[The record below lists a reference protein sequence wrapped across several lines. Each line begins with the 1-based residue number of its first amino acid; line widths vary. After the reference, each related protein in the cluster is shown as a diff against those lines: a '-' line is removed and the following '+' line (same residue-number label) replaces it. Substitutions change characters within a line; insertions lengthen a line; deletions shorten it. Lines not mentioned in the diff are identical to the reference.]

1 MSSNIHATA
10 IKINNKG
17 VLFLGKS
24 GSGKSD
30 LSLRMI
36 IEHNAKIIADDR
48 VIVKNIKEKLIASA
62 PTNLKGLIEIRGIGI
77 INLDYVSQ
85 SKIDLVVNL
94 ISDKIERLPENRYYS
109 IENLML
115 PLIELNPFEASAP
128 AKLLAALSLL

>member
-48 VIVKNIKEKLIASA
+48 VIVKNIIASA

>member
-36 IEHNAKIIADDR
+36 VEHNAKIIADDR
-48 VIVKNIKEKLIASA
+48 VIVENIKEKLIASA
-62 PTNLKGLIEIRGIGI
+62 PSNLKGLIEVRGIGI
-77 INLDYVSQ
+77 INLDCVSQ
-85 SKIDLVVNL
+85 FKIDMVVNL

-109 IENLML
+109 IENLTL

-128 AKLLAALSLL
+128 AKLLIALSLL